1 LFAFPTDIRKEEED
15 DGCDGADPRR
25 CLYDALLSLADGILL
40 RSIVATTAGAVA
52 MVVGSMA
59 TVTMLMPAIDV
70 VTVHW
75 AGGLG
80 GQQRQQRRNRGRRQR
95 RR

>member
-1 LFAFPTDIRKEEED
+1 MM
-15 DGCDGADPRR
+15 
-25 CLYDALLSLADGILL
+25 
-40 RSIVATTAGAVA
+40 AGAVA
-52 MVVGSMA
+52 MVVGSTA

-80 GQQRQQRRNRGRRQR
+80 GQQRQQRRDREQRQR
-95 RR
+95 QCRHGSGRVRVQFLGGRATLTLRGAFRKDDTDDDDDGDK